1 MKTIRRKNIA
11 IKTVFDITAL
21 FKKEALTEVT
31 TSLFNDGIISDQ
43 AGFLHD
49 LYYRENELSTYIGH
63 SIGLPHT
70 RSKYVKR
77 PVILVGRLSHDISWD
92 QDHRVNF
99 LVLIAVPETAT
110 GSLHLRILAHLSGL
124 LIHDDFRE
132 KLVNASPVEAHKM
145 LTRASA
151 KFIHNER
158 RQFFKD
164 KFFSKFFWHYLQQNL
179 MTATGY
185 MIPFIVSGGILY
197 ALSIMLAG
205 VDTDPLMSN
214 SITRLLAL
222 VGQAGLHLYLPAL
235 GGYLAYS
242 MAGRPG
248 LAPGFITALLAVQ
261 INSGFI
267 GAIVSGFLV
276 GGTVLGLKRIH
287 LPQPVQSLGP
297 IFLYPLVGTIVP
309 ATIILLILG
318 QPIAWFVATM
328 THYLASLSGTSR
340 IPLGAIIGAMIG
352 SDMGGPINKVAATFC
367 QSQVNTLP
375 FLTGIMG
382 VATATPPLG
391 VGLATLLFKKKF
403 TPAERNNGIAALLM
417 GSCGITEG
425 VLPFI
430 PTNPILIVSA
440 CIIGTLTSGAL
451 AGFLGV
457 INHAPWGG
465 LIVLPVIGN
474 RLGFLLAL
482 LIGATITAL
491 IIGLLKKTQTS
502 PKPKR
507 KDFDF
512 EIEVL

>member
-1 MKTIRRKNIA
+1 MFPT
-11 IKTVFDITAL
+11 
-21 FKKEALTEVT
+21 
-31 TSLFNDGIISDQ
+31 
-43 AGFLHD
+43 
-49 LYYRENELSTYIGH
+49 
-63 SIGLPHT
+63 
-70 RSKYVKR
+70 
-77 PVILVGRLSHDISWD
+77 
-92 QDHRVNF
+92 
-99 LVLIAVPETAT
+99 
-110 GSLHLRILAHLSGL
+110 
-124 LIHDDFRE
+124 
-132 KLVNASPVEAHKM
+132 
-145 LTRASA
+145 
-151 KFIHNER
+151 
-158 RQFFKD
+158 
-164 KFFSKFFWHYLQQNL
+164 
-179 MTATGY
+179 
-185 MIPFIVSGGILY
+185 
-197 ALSIMLAG
+197 
-205 VDTDPLMSN
+205 
-214 SITRLLAL
+214 
-222 VGQAGLHLYLPAL
+222 
-235 GGYLAYS
+235 
-242 MAGRPG
+242 GRPE

-267 GAIVSGFLV
+267 GAIASGFLV

-287 LPQPVQSLGP
+287 LPQSVQSLSS

-352 SDMGGPINKVAATFC
+352 SDMGGPNKVAATFC

-403 TPAERNNGIAALLM
+403 TPAERNNGVAALLM

-482 LIGATITAL
+482 LIGAAITAL